1 MIKFNTHNP
10 FNVVRSHNRTRA
22 ALAPEAAAA
31 QLRERH
37 AETLDAVNAVL
48 HHPRSL
54 SRPTASWRP
63 PVVKLPRTDFGPQL
77 SVAVTR
83 RRVGPRARARIQGYG
98 ETQVPAYLVEMRIS
112 EASGVPVDTEL
123 TEAWVRAM
131 VPEDHAHAVHE
142 LPAARAVSYV
152 WLVDGTFTPIASPP
166 SMFEGLTAA

>member
-1 MIKFNTHNP
+1 MKFNTHNP
-10 FNVVRSHNRTRA
+10 FNSKPSATT
-22 ALAPEAAAA
+22 PEAAAA
-31 QLRERH
+31 TLRRRY
-37 AETLDAVNAVL
+37 AETLEAVHAVL

-77 SVAVTR
+77 TAAVTR
-83 RRVGPRARARIQGYG
+83 RRVGPRAKARIQGYG
-98 ETQVPAYLVEMRIS
+98 ESQVPAYLVEIRF
-112 EASGVPVDTEL
+112 ADTSGVPVDTQL
-123 TEAWVRAM
+123 TEAWVRAV
-131 VPEDHAHAVHE
+131 VPEGHSHAVHE